1 MSFSSPES
9 SWLEPD
15 DPPELPD
22 GWWDEDQVKDVVES
36 VKNLLAEQ
44 VYEDRN
50 VLKGISVK
58 MIARINVLAYHVGI
72 MNADDPIVIEAMKLL
87 GLES

>member
-1 MSFSSPES
+1 MSFASAES
-9 SWLEPD
+9 AWLEPD

-36 VKNLLAEQ
+36 VKNLLDEQ

>member
-1 MSFSSPES
+1 MSFSSAES

-36 VKNLLAEQ
+36 VKNLLAER
-44 VYEDRN
+44 VYEDGRIE
-50 VLKGISVK
+50 KGISVK

-72 MNADDPIVIEAMKLL
+72 MNTDDPIVIEAIKIL
-87 GLES
+87 GL